1 MWLISLDA
9 RLRGHDEY
17 GVIQRFLSGYT
28 AFNKVSNKSRATA
41 IMRELAL

>member
-9 RLRGHDEY
+9 RLGGHDEY
-17 GVIQRFLSGYT
+17 GVNSRFLSGYT
-28 AFNKVSNKSRATA
+28 AFNKVSNKSRATE